1 MNFKNI
7 FLLLFLFNYVNCL
20 KLDYY
25 VKTKLTNDQI
35 FNSKNINMIIGSK
48 DNIIFNNNTSF
59 DYNTYV
65 KGIKIRSKMTL
76 SRNDDI
82 FKIFLDNYYM
92 NNIITFKKNTYNIL
106 HINLISSSRIGI
118 PNYIQ
123 KKILDKKIN
132 NIINIIHE
140 L

>member
-7 FLLLFLFNYVNCL
+7 FLLLFLSNYVNSL

-76 SRNDDI
+76 LRNDDI

-106 HINLISSSRIGI
+106 HINLISSSKIGI

-132 NIINIIHE
+132 NIINIISE

>member
-1 MNFKNI
+1 MNFKKI
-7 FLLLFLFNYVNCL
+7 SILLFLFTCIDCL

-59 DYNTYV
+59 DYNTYL

-76 SRNDDI
+76 LKNEDI

>member
-1 MNFKNI
+1 MNLKKI
-7 FLLLFLFNYVNCL
+7 SILLFLSTYIDCL

-76 SRNDDI
+76 LKNNDI
-82 FKIFLDNYYM
+82 FKIYLDNYYM
-92 NNIITFKKNTYNIL
+92 NNIITFKKNTFNIL
-106 HINLISSSRIGI
+106 HINLLSSSKIGI

>member
-1 MNFKNI
+1 MNIKNI
-7 FLLLFLFNYVNCL
+7 FLLLFLSYANCL

-76 SRNDDI
+76 LKNEDI
-82 FKIFLDNYYM
+82 FKIYLDNYYM

-106 HINLISSSRIGI
+106 HINLISSSKIGI

>member
-1 MNFKNI
+1 MNFKKI
-7 FLLLFLFNYVNCL
+7 SILLFLCTCIDCL

-76 SRNDDI
+76 LKNDDI
-82 FKIFLDNYYM
+82 FKIYLDNYYM

-106 HINLISSSRIGI
+106 HINLISSSKIGI

>member
-1 MNFKNI
+1 MNFKKI
-7 FLLLFLFNYVNCL
+7 SILLFLCTCIDCL

-65 KGIKIRSKMTL
+65 KGIKIKSKMTL
-76 SRNDDI
+76 LKNEDI

>member
-76 SRNDDI
+76 LRNDDI

-106 HINLISSSRIGI
+106 HINLISSSKIGI

>member
-1 MNFKNI
+1 MNFKKI
-7 FLLLFLFNYVNCL
+7 SILLFLFTCIDCL

-76 SRNDDI
+76 LKNDDI
-82 FKIFLDNYYM
+82 FKIYLDNYYM

-106 HINLISSSRIGI
+106 HINLISSSKIGI

>member
-7 FLLLFLFNYVNCL
+7 FLLLFLSNYVNSL

-76 SRNDDI
+76 LRNDDI

-106 HINLISSSRIGI
+106 HINLISSSKIGI

>member
-1 MNFKNI
+1 MNFKKI
-7 FLLLFLFNYVNCL
+7 SILLFLSTCIDCL

-76 SRNDDI
+76 LKNDDI
-82 FKIFLDNYYM
+82 FKIYLDNYYM

>member
-1 MNFKNI
+1 MNFKKI
-7 FLLLFLFNYVNCL
+7 SILLFLCTCIDCL

-76 SRNDDI
+76 LKNEDI

>member
-1 MNFKNI
+1 MNFKKI
-7 FLLLFLFNYVNCL
+7 SILLFLCTCIDCL

-76 SRNDDI
+76 LRNDDI

-106 HINLISSSRIGI
+106 HINLISSSKIGI

>member
-1 MNFKNI
+1 MNFKKI
-7 FLLLFLFNYVNCL
+7 SILLFLSTCIDCL

-65 KGIKIRSKMTL
+65 KGIKIKSKMTL
-76 SRNDDI
+76 LKNEDI

>member
-1 MNFKNI
+1 MNFKKI
-7 FLLLFLFNYVNCL
+7 SILLFLSTCIDCL

-76 SRNDDI
+76 LKNDDI
-82 FKIFLDNYYM
+82 FKIYLDNYYM

-106 HINLISSSRIGI
+106 HINLISSSKIGI

>member
-1 MNFKNI
+1 MNIKNI
-7 FLLLFLFNYVNCL
+7 FILLFLSTYVNSL

-76 SRNDDI
+76 LKNDDI
-82 FKIFLDNYYM
+82 FKIYLDNYYM

-106 HINLISSSRIGI
+106 HINLISSSKIGI